1 MQILNRSN
9 KISRLIGFLASVVL
23 ILSSCSTD
31 FFSNKKAEF
40 KKAYCSVES
49 LDSTENRML
58 GEGNLGT
65 LLFKVGG
72 KRSSVHAKSGQFSV
86 QLDKKHPFG
95 LTYRLDHLK
104 DGQRYRVSVWR
115 YDPSKKAA
123 LIIAGDKTQVLYEA
137 QKISVQPSLDGWE
150 LLEKEFVVK
159 PNLDYIK
166 IYVWLIDAQKAW
178 FDDLK
183 IEEIPAVIYPSYSQ
197 SQKLHLYFTPSQW
210 RILEAARLR
219 AFKNGILVQGPHD
232 WAKGIVS
239 DEKDVFP
246 IKARL
251 KGDWLDHL
259 EGRKWSYR
267 IKLRKSKSFAGM
279 TVFSLQN
286 PATRSNLMEYVAH
299 KLFSSGD
306 ILTTRY
312 DFIPLYVNKE
322 SRGIYALEEH
332 FAKQLVEF
340 NKRREGPLLHFNEEA
355 FWGVQKYFKLDKKW
369 YLLPY
374 FQTALPEAFQ
384 ESKLLK
390 SNRLKVE
397 FDIAQRLLWQ
407 YKKHSQVLNQI
418 FDVEKLAT
426 YWALVD
432 LTKTRHGMAWHNQ
445 RFYYN
450 PINCLLEPVAFD
462 GYTANM
468 ENFKEGKAIYGNL
481 WFPKGAQVLAVDNLL
496 LKIFQDTT
504 FQKLYVE
511 KLRAFSDENYLKH
524 FFAQNDSAIRLKE
537 ALLAQEFRNY
547 HYDSSFI
554 FNNARRIRKELPEYI
569 KRWNSGQIQSYPLDE
584 AHLVYDTV
592 YRSDIVPLFVNA
604 FYFPS
609 KRKSVYNLEVENN
622 YTRAIELIGLVPEDK
637 QASGNLGR
645 AMSLSAYQK
654 HGDQIK
660 IQLKPDSLNRFLA
673 FRVRGKSEILYAP
686 LHFWQKDE
694 GESPRQELLRQN
706 NFKKSDIFMEKND
719 TIWVKTG
726 SYTLTDKMVIP
737 ANKLLY
743 FQKGVKLDLIRS
755 AAIISFSPIRM
766 QGTDAEP
773 IQIYSSDS
781 SGMGLSVLQSKAKS
795 FIQDVRFSQLRS
807 FSYKGWA
814 LTGSVNFYEADVTM
828 NRVLF
833 AQNHCED
840 ALNVVRSQVDLN
852 YLHFESIASDAL
864 DGDFVTGRVAHSSF
878 QSVQNDALDFSGSNL
893 RIQHIKMN
901 KIGDKGLSGGEKSTI
916 EIDDVSIR
924 NANIGIASKDLSQ
937 VVANEV
943 SLQNCAIGFLAL
955 QKKPEYGPAQLKVH
969 HFRFTDGGNKFLIE
983 ENSLLILNDRVIH
996 GNQKKLAA
1004 RFYGD

>member
-1 MQILNRSN
+1 MLNLRY
-9 KISRLIGFLASVVL
+9 KISRFLGFLALVVL
-23 ILSSCSTD
+23 ILSSCSID
-31 FFSNKKAEF
+31 FSSDKKLEF
-40 KKAYCSVES
+40 KRAYCSAEK
-49 LDSTENRML
+49 LDSTGKRMF
-58 GEGNLGT
+58 GEGKLGK

-72 KRSSVHAKSGQFSV
+72 KRSSLHAKSGQFSV

-95 LTYRLDHLK
+95 MTYRLDHLK

-137 QKISVQPSLDGWE
+137 QKHSAQPSLDGWE

-183 IEEIPAVIYPSYSQ
+183 IEEIPQLIYPSYAQ
-197 SQKLHLYFTPSQW
+197 EQKLHLYFMPSQW
-210 RILEAARLR
+210 DKLEAARVR
-219 AFKNGILVQGPHD
+219 AFKNGILVQGPDD
-232 WAKGIVS
+232 WAKGILS
-239 DEKDVFP
+239 DEKDVLP

-267 IKLRKSKSFAGM
+267 VKLRKSKSFAGM

-286 PATRSNLMEYVAH
+286 PATRSNLMEFVAH
-299 KLFSSGD
+299 KLFSSND
-306 ILTTRY
+306 VLTTRY
-312 DFIPLYVNKE
+312 DFVPLYVNQE

-332 FAKQLVEF
+332 FAKQLVEY
-340 NKRREGPLLHFNEEA
+340 NQRREGPLLHFNEEA
-355 FWGVQKYFKLDKKW
+355 FWAVQKYFKLDKKW

-390 SNRLKVE
+390 SSLLKSE
-397 FDIAQRLLWQ
+397 FDIAQALLWQ
-407 YKKHSQVLNQI
+407 YKNHSKAINQI

-468 ENFKEGKAIYGNL
+468 ENFKEDKAIYGNY
-481 WFPKGAQVLAVDNLL
+481 WFPEEAEIPAADNLL
-496 LKIFQDTT
+496 LKIFQDTS

-511 KLRAFSDENYLKH
+511 KLRAFSDENYLRH
-524 FFAQNDSAIRLKE
+524 FFAHNDSIIRLKE

-547 HYDSSFI
+547 HYDSGFI
-554 FNNARRIRKELPEYI
+554 FNNARNIRKELPSYI
-569 KRWNSGQIQSYPLDE
+569 KRWNSKQILSYPLKE
-584 AHLVYDTV
+584 AELDYDTV
-592 YRSDIVPLFVNA
+592 YRTDIVPLFVNA
-604 FYFPS
+604 FYHPTEK
-609 KRKSVYNLEVENN
+609 KRVYNLEVENN
-622 YTRAIELIGLVPEDK
+622 YTRAIELIGLVHDDLQVSYSFK
-637 QASGNLGR
+637 GSVIV
-645 AMSLSAYQK
+645 SAYQK
-654 HGDQIK
+654 HGDKIN
-660 IQLKPDSLNRFLA
+660 IQLEPDSLNRFLA
-673 FRVRGKSEILYAP
+673 FRVEGKSELLYAP
-686 LHFWQKDE
+686 LHFWQKKE

-706 NFKKSDIFMEKND
+706 NFMKSDVFMEKND

-726 SYTLTDKMVIP
+726 SYTLRDKVVIP

-743 FQKGVKLDLIRS
+743 FQKGVKLDLIQS
-755 AAIISFSPIRM
+755 AAIISLSPIRM
-766 QGTDAEP
+766 QGTETEP
-773 IQIYSSDS
+773 IQVYSSDS
-781 SGMGLSVLQSKAKS
+781 SGMGISVLQSKAQS
-795 FIQDVRFSQLRS
+795 FMQDVRFAQLRS
-807 FSYKGWA
+807 FSYKGWT
-814 LTGSVNFYEADVTM
+814 LTGSVNFYEADVKM
-828 NRVLF
+828 NRVMF
-833 AQNHCED
+833 TQNHSED
-840 ALNVVRSQVDLN
+840 ALNVVRSQINLN
-852 YLHFESIASDAL
+852 NLHFESIASDAL
-864 DGDFVTGRVAHSSF
+864 DGDFVTGHVANSTF
-878 QSVQNDALDFSGSNL
+878 QSVKNDALDFSGSNL

-924 NANIGIASKDLSQ
+924 DANIGIASKDLSR
-937 VVANEV
+937 VEANEV

-969 HFRFTDGGNKFLIE
+969 HFRFTDGGSKFLIE

-996 GNQKKLAA
+996 GDQKKLAA